1 MSRQAVFAACLAL
14 LFAGT
19 ARAAA
24 EVEPA
29 AAEAAAGEAPPVGRR
44 VLLLEINGTINPAS
58 ADYIRDGIARAV
70 AEGAEAVIIRLDTPG
85 GLLDSAKEIV
95 KDLLGAPV
103 PTVVYVGPSGGGAI
117 SAGVFV
123 TMAAHVAAMAPGT
136 NIGAAHP
143 VSGQGGDIEGDMGD
157 KVENFAASLSRTIA
171 QKRGRN
177 VEWAERAVRESVSI
191 TESEALELHVV
202 DLVARDIDDLL
213 AQLDGRTVEMEG
225 GGKVTLQTRAAT
237 IERMEMR
244 LRQKVLDALANPT
257 LAYLFLMAGLL
268 GLYVEFTHPGVF
280 FPGVAG
286 AISLLIAMAALQ
298 ILPVNYS
305 GLALLALG
313 LSLLIAEA
321 FVPSFGVLGIGGLAA
336 FVLGSLLLFETP
348 ESTLTIERGLI
359 GGIATALG
367 LCFLF
372 IGWLVVNAHRRP
384 VVGGA
389 EGMVGEVGEVR
400 RLLGANRAKVFVH
413 GETWDATV
421 EGAVR
426 EGDEVEVLS
435 VEGLRV
441 RVRARSMAV

>member
-1 MSRQAVFAACLAL
+1 
-14 LFAGT
+14 
-19 ARAAA
+19 
-24 EVEPA
+24 
-29 AAEAAAGEAPPVGRR
+29 
-44 VLLLEINGTINPAS
+44 
-58 ADYIRDGIARAV
+58 
-70 AEGAEAVIIRLDTPG
+70 
-85 GLLDSAKEIV
+85 
-95 KDLLGAPV
+95 
-103 PTVVYVGPSGGGAI
+103 
-117 SAGVFV
+117 
-123 TMAAHVAAMAPGT
+123 
-136 NIGAAHP
+136 
-143 VSGQGGDIEGDMGD
+143 
-157 KVENFAASLSRTIA
+157 
-171 QKRGRN
+171 
-177 VEWAERAVRESVSI
+177 
-191 TESEALELHVV
+191 
-202 DLVARDIDDLL
+202 
-213 AQLDGRTVEMEG
+213 
-225 GGKVTLQTRAAT
+225 
-237 IERMEMR
+237 
-244 LRQKVLDALANPT
+244 
-257 LAYLFLMAGLL
+257 
-268 GLYVEFTHPGVF
+268 
-280 FPGVAG
+280 
-286 AISLLIAMAALQ
+286 
-298 ILPVNYS
+298 
-305 GLALLALG
+305 
-313 LSLLIAEA
+313 LLIAEA